1 MAAIAGL
8 EAFGLTRNGLARLG
22 RRTCVVEISLR
33 TYEVTPAVRRRVP
46 AERHGYLGRRVD
58 RWIQSL
64 RHTYPN
70 LHFRVSQGAP
80 LAASAPSWSSFPRKL
95 TVSVPARDVLKL
107 AAAAGVGHVWLSK
120 IAGCRRRAAPR
131 QPLEWFC
138 VHGLVAIQ
146 VEGQTAGMQTVE
158 DRFVL
163 VRAASFEDASRRL
176 RREWRAYAE
185 PYVNPEGELVSWRL
199 ERIVDVY
206 STGETQVRPDGFE
219 VYSRLRQR
227 RIRQGSRGA

>member
-22 RRTCVVEISLR
+22 RRTCMVEIRLR

-46 AERHGYLGRRVD
+46 AERHGYLARRVD
-58 RWIQSL
+58 RWIRSL
-64 RHTYPN
+64 AHRYPH

-80 LAASAPSWSSFPRKL
+80 EASSAPAWSSFPSKL
-95 TVSVPARDVLKL
+95 TVSAPARDVLKL

-120 IAGCRRRAAPR
+120 IQGCRRRVAPR

-146 VEGQTAGMQTVE
+146 VEGQTTGMQTVE

-163 VRAASFEDASRRL
+163 VRAASCDDATRRL

-185 PYVNPEGELVSWRL
+185 PYVNPDGELVSWCL

-206 STGETQVRPDGFE
+206 STGETQVPPDGFE
-219 VYSRLRQR
+219 VYSRLRKR
-227 RIRQGSRGA
+227 RIQQGRRGA